1 MRYATAGLYMYAEV
15 EAHLKGLALL
25 GVAAG
30 HALKIEGIVVGAGE
44 VAAPEGYVEAGQTVA
59 DAGTEEEV
67 EGLLHAVGLRPI
79 DGSSAG
85 EGEA

>member
-1 MRYATAGLYMYAEV
+1 MYAEV

-44 VAAPEGYVEAGQTVA
+44 VAAPEGDVEVGQAVA
-59 DAGTEEEV
+59 YAGTEE
-67 EGLLHAVGLRPI
+67 
-79 DGSSAG
+79 
-85 EGEA
+85 